1 MERIGI
7 YGGTFNPPHIGHMRA
22 AAHAIETLKLD
33 RMLLIPNSVAPHKI
47 VVNGASGEQ
56 RLEML
61 RLSARGMEKATIS
74 AIELERQG
82 KSYTADTIAQLREQ
96 FPEDQLVLMMGTDMF
111 LSFLTWYHPE
121 RIIAD
126 AELAVFYRG
135 EKNEQAAIA
144 EQKEK
149 LEAMGAR
156 ITLVANPVTAISSTD
171 LRRMLVFRCAAPF
184 LCPGA
189 EDYIREQ
196 GLYGT
201 AKDYTCLSMEELEET
216 VVSLLKPNR
225 VAHVLG
231 CRDAAVALAE
241 RYGADVT
248 DAARAGLL
256 HDITK
261 ALDGPLQLTLCDEY
275 GILLN
280 KFSQENPKTLHALTG
295 SLVAEQIFG
304 ENDAVVTA
312 IRYHTTGRPDMSLLE
327 KIIYIADYIEANRDF
342 PGVEEMRKAAFEDLD
357 VAMLM
362 GLESAMAH
370 VRRQGQE
377 LAAATADAVKF
388 LRDQGVKLPDE
399 T

>member
-96 FPEDQLVLMMGTDMF
+96 FPGDQLVLMMGTDMF
-111 LSFLTWYHPE
+111 LSFLTWYQPE

-135 EKNEQAAIA
+135 EKNEQTAIA

-184 LCPGA
+184 LCPGV

-342 PGVEEMRKAAFEDLD
+342 PGVVEMRKAAFEDLD

>member
-33 RMLLIPNSVAPHKI
+33 RLLLIPNNVAPHKI
-47 VVNGASGEQ
+47 VKDGASGLQ

-61 RLSARGMEKATIS
+61 RLSSRGMEKAEVS
-74 AIELERQG
+74 SIELEREG
-82 KSYTADTIAQLREQ
+82 ASYTAHTIAQLRREY
-96 FPEDQLVLMMGTDMF
+96 PEAELVLMMGTDMF
-111 LSFLTWYHPE
+111 LSFLSWYRPE
-121 RIIAD
+121 LILRD

-156 ITLVANPVTAISSTD
+156 ISLVANPVTAISSTD
-171 LRRMLVFRCAAPF
+171 LRRMLVFRCADPF
-184 LCPGA
+184 LCPGVG
-189 EDYIREQ
+189 EFIRDA

-201 AKDYTCLSMEELEET
+201 GKDYTGLSLEELEQT
-216 VVSLLKPNR
+216 VVSLLNPNR

-241 RYGADVT
+241 RYGEDVT
-248 DAARAGLL
+248 NAARAGLL

-261 ALDGPLQLTLCDEY
+261 AIDGPLQLTLCDEY

-295 SLVAEQIFG
+295 SLVADQIFG

-327 KIIYIADYIEANRDF
+327 KIIYIADYIEANRNF

-362 GLESAMAH
+362 GLESATAH
-370 VRRQGQE
+370 VLRQGQE
-377 LAAATADAVKF
+377 LAAATSDAVKF
-388 LRDQGVKLPDE
+388 LREQGVKLPDE